1 MHNPIWSEKRRMPDR
16 AGRHFLQ
23 IPGPTNVPDR
33 ILRAIDC
40 AVIDHRGPEFAKLGA
55 GVLQGLKSVFKTTN
69 PIVIYPA
76 SGTGAW
82 EAALVNTLSPGDTVL
97 MFETGHFA
105 TLWRQLAERL
115 SLVVDFVPGDWRHG
129 VSSALL
135 EAKLAE
141 DKQHEIKAV
150 CCVHNE
156 TSTGVTSNIRAVRKA
171 MDAAGHHALLLVDT
185 VSSLASMDYRH
196 DEWGVDVTVAGSQK
210 GLMLPPGLSFNAI
223 SDKALKASKS
233 AALPR
238 SYWRWD
244 DMLGPNRSGFF
255 PYTPAT
261 NFLFGLQEAIAML
274 QEEGLDNVFARH
286 AAHAIATRSAVRAW
300 GLEVLCANPAEY
312 SNSLTAVV
320 MPEGHDADEFRRIV
334 LDRFDMSLGS
344 GLGKLKGLV
353 FRIGHLGSL
362 NDLMLA
368 GTLSGVE
375 MGLTLAAVPHRRG
388 GVQAAL
394 DSLNKEIGTKEVK
407 IASQGSAL
415 KLNF

>member
-1 MHNPIWSEKRRMPDR
+1 MWLRMRIHAHMAYR

-33 ILRAIDC
+33 ILRAVNC
-40 AVIDHRGPEFAKLGA
+40 AVIDHRGTEFAKLGA
-55 GVLQGLKSVFKTTN
+55 AVLQGLKPVFKTTN
-69 PIVIYPA
+69 PVVIYPA

-82 EAALVNTLSPGDTVL
+82 EAALVNTLSPGDKVL

-129 VSSALL
+129 VSTALV

-141 DKQHEIKAV
+141 DKRHEIKAV

-156 TSTGVTSNIRAVRKA
+156 TSTGVASDIRAVRKA
-171 MDAAGHHALLLVDT
+171 MDTAGHHALFLVDT

-196 DEWGVDVTVAGSQK
+196 DEWGVDVTVAASQK
-210 GLMLPPGLSFNAI
+210 GLMLPPGLGFNAI
-223 SDKALKASKS
+223 SDKALKASKT

-238 SYWRWD
+238 SFWRWD
-244 DMLGPNRSGFF
+244 DMLGPNQSGFF

-261 NFLFGLQEAIAML
+261 NLLYGLQEAIAML
-274 QEEGLDNVFARH
+274 QEEGLVNVFARH
-286 AAHAIATRSAVRAW
+286 AAHAVAVRAAVRAW
-300 GLEVLCANPAEY
+300 GLEVLCANPAAY

-320 MPEGHDADEFRRIV
+320 MPGGHDADEFRQIV

-344 GLGKLKGLV
+344 GLGKLKGSV

-375 MGLTLAAVPHRRG
+375 MGLALAAVPHRRG
-388 GVQAAL
+388 GVQSAL
-394 DSLNKEIGTKEVK
+394 DSLCKMNETDEVK
-407 IASQGSAL
+407 VA
-415 KLNF
+415 